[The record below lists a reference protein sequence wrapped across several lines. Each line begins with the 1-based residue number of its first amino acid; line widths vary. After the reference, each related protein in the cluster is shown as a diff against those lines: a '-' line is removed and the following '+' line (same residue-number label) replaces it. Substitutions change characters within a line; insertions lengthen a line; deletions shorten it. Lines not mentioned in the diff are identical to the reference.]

1 VLRNAKSR
9 RRARKTERE
18 RERERRVRCVDGKV
32 HLSPHRNA
40 ASSMNATKYTGND
53 GVIVGSSQITQQ
65 REAARTDRRP
75 SSSNDISPARVSQ

>member
-9 RRARKTERE
+9 RRARKTE

-40 ASSMNATKYTGND
+40 ASSLNATKYTGND

-65 REAARTDRRP
+65 REAARTGRSRLRMTYRRQESA
-75 SSSNDISPARVSQ
+75 SSQ